1 MSIVRCIDVHWL
13 LFVVNL
19 YHSYNQKIRQHYY
32 YPIHRHHSMNHKKID
47 LVDLFQY
54 YQDLELTIEVCL
66 LDVYEDLNIQLDR
79 EYFQVNQWI
88 VRVISF
94 LQVLYLDELAVRLNY
109 V

>member
-1 MSIVRCIDVHWL
+1 
-13 LFVVNL
+13 
-19 YHSYNQKIRQHYY
+19 
-32 YPIHRHHSMNHKKID
+32 MNHKKID